1 MFGFDFFGSS
11 GAPRARGALVS
22 FRLGLLV
29 DGRRRRRRDLRRVQ
43 RRGLLLHHG
52 REVLRPG
59 AGRRAR
65 RAHISR
71 LDEVL
76 GHDEPGARGP
86 RNAHLRA
93 DLAGRAAAVPGVVQQ
108 SRGPAAGGS
117 SAAPLR
123 VLEGAAGA
131 HVREQEEGL
140 LARRERA
147 AARVPT
153 RLRVAQEPDLS
164 CYYSGALRELSSDVV
179 VGAERVGAV
188 PLLHENV
195 LNDVVAAGAGGR
207 FCGVIGGR

>member
-11 GAPRARGALVS
+11 GAPRARGLLVS

-29 DGRRRRRRDLRRVQ
+29 DGRRRRRRDFE
-43 RRGLLLHHG
+43 RRGLLLDDG

-86 RNAHLRA
+86 RGAHLRA
-93 DLAGRAAAVPGVVQQ
+93 DLARRAAAVPRVVQQ

-123 VLEGAAGA
+123 VLERAAGA

-140 LARRERA
+140 LARREGA

-153 RLRVAQEPDLS
+153 
-164 CYYSGALRELSSDVV
+164 
-179 VGAERVGAV
+179 
-188 PLLHENV
+188 
-195 LNDVVAAGAGGR
+195 
-207 FCGVIGGR
+207 

>member
-11 GAPRARGALVS
+11 GAPRARGLLVS

-76 GHDEPGARGP
+76 GHDEPGAHGP
-86 RNAHLRA
+86 RGAHFRA
-93 DLAGRAAAVPGVVQQ
+93 DLARGPPAVPRVVQQ

-131 HVREQEEGL
+131 HVGQEQERL

-153 RLRVAQEPDLS
+153 LLRVAQEPDLS

-195 LNDVVAAGAGGR
+195 LNDVAAAGAGGR

>member
-1 MFGFDFFGSS
+1 MFGFGFFGSS
-11 GAPRARGALVS
+11 GAPRARGLLVS

-43 RRGLLLHHG
+43 RRGLLLDDG

-76 GHDEPGARGP
+76 GHDEPGAHGP
-86 RNAHLRA
+86 RGAHLRA

-108 SRGPAAGGS
+108 SRGPAAGRRL
-117 SAAPLR
+117 AAPLR
-123 VLEGAAGA
+123 VLEGAACA
-131 HVREQEEGL
+131 HVGEQEEGL

-195 LNDVVAAGAGGR
+195 LDDVAAAGAGGLEK
-207 FCGVIGGR
+207 GVIGGH

>member
-1 MFGFDFFGSS
+1 MDGGDGGVIFE
-11 GAPRARGALVS
+11 GAER
-22 FRLGLLV
+22 
-29 DGRRRRRRDLRRVQ
+29 
-43 RRGLLLHHG
+43 LLLHHG

-86 RNAHLRA
+86 RGAHLRA
-93 DLAGRAAAVPGVVQQ
+93 DLARRAAAVPGVVQQ

-131 HVREQEEGL
+131 HVREQRKACLHGASGQRLGSLHDCAWRRNQTFLAIIAARCESSAATSSSEL
-140 LARRERA
+140 SELARSRCSMR
-147 AARVPT
+147 T
-153 RLRVAQEPDLS
+153 
-164 CYYSGALRELSSDVV
+164 
-179 VGAERVGAV
+179 
-188 PLLHENV
+188 
-195 LNDVVAAGAGGR
+195 
-207 FCGVIGGR
+207 F